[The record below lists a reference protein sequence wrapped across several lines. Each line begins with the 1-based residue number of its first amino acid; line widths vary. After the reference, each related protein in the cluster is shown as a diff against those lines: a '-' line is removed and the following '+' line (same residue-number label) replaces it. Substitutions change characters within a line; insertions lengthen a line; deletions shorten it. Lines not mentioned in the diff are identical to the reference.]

1 MSPAAPLSYREM
13 LRTLG
18 GVLDAAGSAL
28 AVIHLTPRGARLY
41 AEREGLP
48 VRWSMAALAEA
59 ARQQCQQRATAS
71 AATAAPWAR
80 RLGWK
85 LRLVGGMLDLDRPG
99 ACTLVVRPEE
109 ILVFN
114 ARGYRR
120 TFAHAAL
127 ERAAALA
134 PAFRGQ
140 PTTCP
145 VCDEPE
151 SLVQLLPAE
160 GEELPASAGPT
171 HRCQRCGAGVRL
183 APAEAP

>member
-1 MSPAAPLSYREM
+1 MGSAAPLSYREM

-18 GVLDAAGSAL
+18 GILDAVGSSL
-28 AVIHLTPRGARLY
+28 AVIRLTPRGARLY
-41 AEREGLP
+41 ADRRGIP

-59 ARQQCQQRATAS
+59 ARQQYQQRAAGSITIV
-71 AATAAPWAR
+71 PWAR

-114 ARGYRR
+114 ARGYQR
-120 TFAHAAL
+120 TFVHAAL

-134 PAFRGQ
+134 PAFLGQ
-140 PTTCP
+140 RTTCP

-160 GEELPASAGPT
+160 GEELSAPAGPT
-171 HRCQRCGAGVRL
+171 HRCQRCGASVHL